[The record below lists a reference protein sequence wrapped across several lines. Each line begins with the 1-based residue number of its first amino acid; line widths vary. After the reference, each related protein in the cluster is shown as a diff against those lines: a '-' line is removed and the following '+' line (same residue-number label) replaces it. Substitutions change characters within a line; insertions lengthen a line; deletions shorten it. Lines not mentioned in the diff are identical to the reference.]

1 MMAERMF
8 NFIENKRP
16 SNASGTAF
24 ALLAPHPALRPE
36 ESVPA
41 RPQRRTIFSCRKV
54 GVKTSE
60 VSFLELDGIRI
71 DPKFSKDATE
81 TVLLRA
87 RQPAFLDFAGVSH
100 QSVG

>member
-1 MMAERMF
+1 
-8 NFIENKRP
+8 
-16 SNASGTAF
+16 
-24 ALLAPHPALRPE
+24 
-36 ESVPA
+36 
-41 RPQRRTIFSCRKV
+41 V